1 MLAKFENGHIK
12 FSYEKV
18 LHIDGLI
25 IVNPRE
31 EDYIRAGYKPVIENV
46 LPDKDGFW
54 QMPEYSETEQNIIID
69 YHYEEINE
77 EIDI

>member
-1 MLAKFENGHIK
+1 MLAKLENGRIK
-12 FSYEKV
+12 FAFEKV

-31 EDYIRAGYKPVIENV
+31 EDYIRAGYKEVIDNR
-46 LPDKDGFW
+46 LPEREGFW
-54 QMPEYSETEQNIIID
+54 QVPEYSETEENIIID